1 MFPRCQFGQILGL
14 LFLSANQDD
23 PLKETHRPTEVES
36 EVSLRA
42 APLLT
47 IFTSLKRKQYEFR
60 GSSLRRCLEGQPAEE
75 RPTTCAQGPA
85 TVVALEPTPRILIP
99 AYFPQGNPGRP
110 WVRYDLQAEDF
121 SFMDR
126 KVWMMECEYRGW

>member
-60 GSSLRRCLEGQPAEE
+60 GSSLRHCLEGQPAEE
-75 RPTTCAQGPA
+75 RATTYAQGPA

-99 AYFPQGNPGRP
+99 AYLRAILGDHGSDIIYKLRTSPLWTGR
-110 WVRYDLQAEDF
+110 F
-121 SFMDR
+121 
-126 KVWMMECEYRGW
+126 G

>member
-23 PLKETHRPTEVES
+23 PLNETHRPTEVEN

-60 GSSLRRCLEGQPAEE
+60 GSSLRCCLEGQPAEE
-75 RPTTCAQGPA
+75 RPTTYAQGSA
-85 TVVALEPTPRILIP
+85 TVVVLEPTPRIFIP
-99 AYFPQGNPGRP
+99 AYPRAFLGDHGSDIMYKPRTSPFWAGR
-110 WVRYDLQAEDF
+110 F
-121 SFMDR
+121 
-126 KVWMMECEYRGW
+126 G

>member
-23 PLKETHRPTEVES
+23 PLKETHRPTEVEI

-75 RPTTCAQGPA
+75 RPTTYAQGPA
-85 TVVALEPTPRILIP
+85 TEPTPRILIP
-99 AYFPQGNPGRP
+99 AYLRAILGDHGSGMIYKLRTSPLWTGR
-110 WVRYDLQAEDF
+110 F
-121 SFMDR
+121 
-126 KVWMMECEYRGW
+126 G